1 MLHVLLDFRA
11 WALFIQGLGAL
22 VLAAHVCGSMWVLVR
37 RLDVTQARLLMA
49 RGTLAALGL
58 MVPASILRTLGL
70 RTWEEIFALT
80 VLLGLRIGLK
90 HLFAWEEGRISAG
103 IG

>member
-1 MLHVLLDFRA
+1 VLLDFRA
-11 WALFIQGLGAL
+11 WALFIQGLGAF

-37 RLDVTQARLLMA
+37 RFDVTEARLLIT

-58 MVPASILRTLGL
+58 MVPASILRTLVV

-80 VLLGLRIGLK
+80 VLLCLRISLK
-90 HLFAWEEGRISAG
+90 HLFAWEEKRISATGG